1 MENAKSLGGAF
12 PFTNG
17 LPRQLCEVTNLQSSL
32 DDVTRKKELKIFSIF
47 LFSKKRKENSEK

>member
-17 LPRQLCEVTNLQSSL
+17 FPCQLCEVTNLQSSL
-32 DDVTRKKELKIFSIF
+32 DDVTRKK
-47 LFSKKRKENSEK
+47 N